1 VGEHRAVTSDR
12 QDKTLFDHA
21 LDLFVYAPIGAAL
34 AARELLPEL
43 SERGR
48 RQLTGQVT
56 MARMMGEFAVRQG
69 RGDMEKAYERAREQ
83 ATATL
88 QTLGVVPPPPAARDG
103 RDGRDGRTAPPSPAP
118 APRTRPAAPAR
129 PATPPGPGV
138 DTLAVPDY
146 DSLSASQV
154 VPRLAGLT
162 SEELDAVRRYEAANR
177 ARKTILHR
185 IDQLTS

>member
-1 VGEHRAVTSDR
+1 MTSDS
-12 QDKTLFDHA
+12 QDKTLLDHA
-21 LDLFVYAPIGAAL
+21 LDLFVYAPVGAAL
-34 AARELLPEL
+34 AARELIPDL

-48 RQLTGQVT
+48 QQLTSQVT
-56 MARMMGEFAVRQG
+56 MARMLGEFAVRQG
-69 RGDMEKAYERAREQ
+69 RVEVEKAYGRAREQ

-88 QTLGVVPPPPAARDG
+88 QTLGVMPPEDGDGRAAAPAARAG
-103 RDGRDGRTAPPSPAP
+103 AGARRPPAPPRPRAP
-118 APRTRPAAPAR
+118 ASRVASRGAAS
-129 PATPPGPGV
+129 PGPPAH
-138 DTLAVPDY
+138 TLAVPDY

-162 SEELDAVRRYEAANR
+162 GEELDAVRRYEAANR